1 MRYLLDTNVVSDSTK
16 PRPDPQ
22 VARWIDGLPPEYL
35 ALSTITVGEIQK
47 GASKLEPGAKR
58 TFLIRWLE
66 EIPTEYKERVLPV
79 DVPIARAW
87 GQIAD
92 QARRAGREL
101 SVPDGILVAT
111 ATIHNMVLV
120 TRNER
125 HFHELGI
132 QILNPWYQ

>member
-16 PRPDPQ
+16 PRPNPR
-22 VARWIDGLPPEYL
+22 VTRWMGGLPPEHC

-58 TFLIRWLE
+58 TYLIRWLE
-66 EIPTEYKERVLPV
+66 EIPTEYRKRVLPV

-87 GQIAD
+87 GRIAD
-92 QARRAGREL
+92 EARRAGREL

-111 ATIHNMVLV
+111 ATIHKMVLV

-125 HFHELGI
+125 DFRDRGV
-132 QILNPWYQ
+132 QILNPWNR

>member
-16 PRPDPQ
+16 PRPDPR
-22 VARWIDGLPPEYL
+22 VTRWMGARPQEHF
-35 ALSTITVGEIQK
+35 ALSTITLGEIQK

-58 TFLIRWLE
+58 TYLIQWLE
-66 EIPTEYKERVLPV
+66 EIPTEYRDRVIPV

-87 GQIAD
+87 GRIAD
-92 QARRAGREL
+92 EGRRAGREL

-111 ATIHNMVLV
+111 AVIHDMVLV

-125 HFHELGI
+125 HFRDRGI
-132 QILNPWYQ
+132 QILNPWNR